1 MEKGNN
7 MRHEV
12 IMTLDEFNQLKE
24 TREQPSKMLQDSYNN
39 VKAKLDLAYK
49 QIDELNASL
58 SMYIIGGAK
67 PRQESRSDVP
77 EVKPTFK
84 SIANKHW
91 TDDELDSL
99 HHSVDADTTVAYLSD
114 LFGRTESSI
123 RSKAISLGYKIKH
136 KRIISV

>member
-1 MEKGNN
+1 
-7 MRHEV
+7 MRHEI

-49 QIDELNASL
+49 QIDELNAAL
-58 SMYIIGGAK
+58 SMYSIGGAK

-77 EVKPTFK
+77 EVEPTFEYR
-84 SIANKHW
+84 ANRAW
-91 TDDELDSL
+91 TDKELLKIKDSANTE
-99 HHSVDADTTVAYLSD
+99 STVAYLSE

-123 RSKAISLGYKIKH
+123 RSKAISLGYRIKN
-136 KRIISV
+136 KRIVSM